1 MIREKTSILSVFIPK
16 GIIKHPERA
25 IRASKA
31 IAMRTLVHLI
41 MRGNDIYSEPYVR
54 AVKLWDEVREL
65 SKSQR
70 EKSDNNHFIPICDVE
85 RPLRKNHLDMVF
97 NTTAYYGNQEVKR
110 VYAWREGTIG
120 PLNSLLN
127 TAGARLRFLG
137 MTRYPFPRPVE
148 VVVEHVDKD
157 GRVYSKEHPTYGATK
172 GKITVILTHPFL
184 PELDFVDMLRG
195 YLVELCRQC
204 YIHTVPHSAGQKYID
219 LLLSRL
225 RPFLDRLYIT
235 AITPRRNRL
244 GSGGFSD
251 KAGVILNE
259 IINSIK
265 GEHGTRISYPQ
276 RITKSIDTGIKPFT
290 KTDFLGLIRGVRIH
304 NKLDRFLT
312 ARDANEFANRVNNI
326 AGRIGT
332 RIHRRTVW
340 GLCSPSSSRG
350 IIHGGDYIAQDTS
363 GFLHAAEVPVY
374 SGRGKVD
381 HSLFVRKQPVDIPD
395 RTNMGLGNWFPS
407 IVLDLKVRSAFHF
420 NVRGKTQ
427 PGGTGIIPDFA
438 LKRRRLTDIEWEEM
452 LNNTPSP
459 REEKQVTLY
468 GKGLLEEYKG
478 SVREDLDPPP
488 VNMRG
493 IIVTDG
499 TDSPATIR
507 ELLSPFI
514 HTVNTRL
521 REEFKKKKR
530 TPKTSLQFP
539 RMLFELNDPE
549 NIQPRLAVV
558 TLPFEIPQ
566 NISPE
571 VLFPIPV
578 PLQETYTY
586 DPFAHQIDDTTHFIL
601 YVSVATHGSPGD
613 SAARIARDYHGLDFA
628 HSSANTFDCK
638 EVCWLDLAGEFV
650 DTSHRPVILR
660 LHAQDEEIQ
669 LFYRDIEFI
678 DLSKDVDAALFEGA
692 PIPSVESL
700 EHILDGFDFV
710 IVSGIE
716 HVRSLTPHRLK
727 GLDETLVTHLTA
739 AISSSVKCLIWFDS
753 PTIQAS
759 TSELFKHYCFRPV
772 RFDSPLLTY
781 IDEIVLN
788 LPYPPLPGGS
798 EVPICDYARGIARIT
813 PDDERMSVDTVPIPP
828 LIGWSK
834 RFRSI
839 DQSSLEK
846 NMARRLRRRP
856 RTRNWLKVIG
866 VSEYTEEMV
875 SELFP
880 FLKTQI
886 PTKPDESL
894 TISQRTLRDRDRT
907 AGYRGVLSRITFD
920 KKLAQKTKVT
930 VHPVSKINTSPKHW
944 TPKLK
949 VKPTAELPLPP
960 QESDLLFQQ
969 LDLQGAQ
976 SMELKQLQASRKI
989 LMDIIPEYS
998 PLVTLLDEFVN
1009 VLVTSIGSKKQ
1020 NGLVQSFSDFL
1031 AEHRHTQ
1038 EIWRRTAWF
1047 RNYLEGWQLSS
1058 KMHGYVKDYQTQ
1070 DHRFLLHYGNYF
1082 VLLLSHFWQT
1092 HNFTQMEIQEL
1103 WETIRPW
1110 VVMQLGAER
1119 ASASFPRPVFD
1130 MQTIYE
1136 QLRSRTRYYQER
1148 SRPKT
1153 VPLGNVRYGI
1163 TVDLLF
1169 RNPGRYRWYIFEKGP
1184 FDKDVIMGCIK
1195 LEHNSKGYSIRANT
1209 IIPLDELRRLAK
1221 LAIQK
1226 GEIYPIMVLNHSGTD
1241 ILYQGASDTPSSLD
1255 IDFTDEDWF
1264 PLGAVRFGTRYRG
1277 APARLRFVKVVNPGI
1292 SFPTF
1297 DQGQH
1302 LPRRTQTLAKE
1313 LFNQLAIIQGKVS
1326 KTQRSR
1332 CTITGTDDMG
1342 RIAVISNNM
1351 EREKTPTP
1359 IIIKYSSRQ
1368 EAERFL
1374 MYPYVTGLPFLNI
1387 YTWDPL
1393 SDISYGQQTDQ
1404 LEQIVTATIQLQ
1416 KKEES

>member
-1 MIREKTSILSVFIPK
+1 
-16 GIIKHPERA
+16 
-25 IRASKA
+25 
-31 IAMRTLVHLI
+31 
-41 MRGNDIYSEPYVR
+41 
-54 AVKLWDEVREL
+54 
-65 SKSQR
+65 
-70 EKSDNNHFIPICDVE
+70 
-85 RPLRKNHLDMVF
+85 
-97 NTTAYYGNQEVKR
+97 
-110 VYAWREGTIG
+110 
-120 PLNSLLN
+120 
-127 TAGARLRFLG
+127 
-137 MTRYPFPRPVE
+137 
-148 VVVEHVDKD
+148 
-157 GRVYSKEHPTYGATK
+157 
-172 GKITVILTHPFL
+172 
-184 PELDFVDMLRG
+184 
-195 YLVELCRQC
+195 
-204 YIHTVPHSAGQKYID
+204 
-219 LLLSRL
+219 
-225 RPFLDRLYIT
+225 
-235 AITPRRNRL
+235 
-244 GSGGFSD
+244 
-251 KAGVILNE
+251 
-259 IINSIK
+259 
-265 GEHGTRISYPQ
+265 SYPQ

-290 KTDFLGLIRGVRIH
+290 KTDFLGLIRGVRIR

-312 ARDANEFANRVNNI
+312 TRDANEFADRVNNI

-332 RIHRRTVW
+332 RTHRRTVW

-350 IIHGGDYIAQDTS
+350 IIHGGDYITQDTS

-395 RTNMGLGNWFPS
+395 RTNKGLGYWFPS

-420 NVRGKTQ
+420 NARGKTQ

-468 GKGLLEEYKG
+468 GKGLLEEYRG
-478 SVREDLDPPP
+478 SVREDVNPPP

-514 HTVNTRL
+514 HTVYTRL
-521 REEFKKKKR
+521 REEVTAKKKKHAK
-530 TPKTSLQFP
+530 KTSLQLP
-539 RMLFELNDPE
+539 RILFELDDPE
-549 NIQPRLAVV
+549 NILPRLAIM
-558 TLPFEIPQ
+558 TLPVEIPQ
-566 NISPE
+566 SVSPD

-578 PLQETYTY
+578 PLQETYTF
-586 DPFAHQIDDTTHFIL
+586 DPFAHQIDDATHFIL

-628 HSSANTFDCK
+628 HSTAKNLDCK

-650 DTSHRPVILR
+650 DKSHRPVILR

-669 LFYRDIEFI
+669 SFYRDIEFI
-678 DLSKDVDAALFEGA
+678 DISNDIEAALFEGD

-739 AISSSVKCLIWFDS
+739 AIPSSVECLIWFDS

-759 TSELFKHYCFRPV
+759 TSELFKHHCFRPV

-788 LPYPPLPGGS
+788 LPYPPFPGGS
-798 EVPICDYARGIARIT
+798 EVPICDYARGIGRIT
-813 PDDERMSVDTVPIPP
+813 PDEERMTVDTVPIPP

-834 RFRSI
+834 RFRSL

-846 NMARRLRRRP
+846 TMAQRLRRKP
-856 RTRNWLKVIG
+856 KTTNWLKVIG

-886 PTKPDESL
+886 PTETDDSL
-894 TISQRTLRDRDRT
+894 NISYRTLRDRDRT
-907 AGYRGVLSRITFD
+907 AGYRGVLSRTTFD
-920 KKLAQKTKVT
+920 KKLVQKTKVK
-930 VHPVSKINTSPKHW
+930 VHSVSKINTSPKHW

-949 VKPTAELPLPP
+949 VKPTAEIPLPP

-969 LDLQGAQ
+969 LDLQSAQ
-976 SMELKQLQASRKI
+976 TMELKQLQASRKI
-989 LMDIIPEYS
+989 LMDQIPEYS
-998 PLVTLLDEFVN
+998 PLIELLDEFVN
-1009 VLVTSIGSKKQ
+1009 VLVASIGSKKQ

-1031 AEHRHTQ
+1031 AGHRHTRD
-1038 EIWRRTAWF
+1038 IWRRTAWF
-1047 RNYLEGWQLSS
+1047 RNYLDGWQLSS
-1058 KMHGYVKDYQTQ
+1058 KMHGSVKDYQTQ

-1103 WETIRPW
+1103 WETMRPW
-1110 VVMQLGAER
+1110 VVMQLGAKR

-1136 QLRSRTRYYQER
+1136 QLRSRTRYYQGR
-1148 SRPKT
+1148 SRPRT
-1153 VPLGNVRYGI
+1153 VPVDNVRYGVI
-1163 TVDLLF
+1163 VDLHL

-1184 FDKDVIMGCIK
+1184 FDKEVITGCIR
-1195 LEHNSKGYSIRANT
+1195 LEDRGKGLSIRANT
-1209 IIPLDELRRLAK
+1209 IIPLDELRRLAE
-1221 LAIQK
+1221 LALQK
-1226 GEIYPIMVLNHSGTD
+1226 GEICPIMVLNHSGTD
-1241 ILYQGASDTPSSLD
+1241 ILYQGASDAPSSLD
-1255 IDFTDEDWF
+1255 IDFSDEEWF
-1264 PLGAVRFGTRYRG
+1264 PLGALRFGTRYRG
-1277 APARLRFVKVVNPGI
+1277 APARLRFMKVVNPGI

-1297 DQGQH
+1297 GQGQH
-1302 LPRRTQTLAKE
+1302 LPRRTQKLAKE
-1313 LFNQLAIIQGKVS
+1313 LFSQLAIIQGKVS
-1326 KTQRSR
+1326 KIQRSR
-1332 CTITGTDDMG
+1332 CTITGTDDIG
-1342 RIAVISNNM
+1342 RIELFSDHK

-1359 IIIKYSSRQ
+1359 IIVNYSSHQ
-1368 EAERFL
+1368 EAERIL
-1374 MYPYVTGLPFLNI
+1374 MYPYVTGLPFLNT
-1387 YTWDPL
+1387 YTWNPL
-1393 SDISYGQQTDQ
+1393 SDISYGQQTEQ
-1404 LEQIVTATIQLQ
+1404 LEKTVTAKIQLD
-1416 KKEES
+1416 KKGES